1 MPDPGD
7 DETPPRRPGPR
18 RKTIQ
23 TTLAPS
29 HSFNALLEPSWCGG
43 EMAPVMPAVE
53 GDICGDNILYRGE
66 MEEGGLCSPKTSI
79 I

>member
-23 TTLAPS
+23 APS
-29 HSFNALLEPSWCGG
+29 GTLIRLTHCQSLAGTAVRWTPI
-43 EMAPVMPAVE
+43 MPAVK
-53 GDICGDNILYRGE
+53 GDIGPDNVLYQREKERQIGKARKAIA
-66 MEEGGLCSPKTSI
+66 P
-79 I
+79 

>member
-23 TTLAPS
+23 APS
-29 HSFNALLEPSWCGG
+29 GTLIRLTHCQSLAGTAVRWTPI
-43 EMAPVMPAVE
+43 MPAVK
-53 GDICGDNILYRGE
+53 GDIGPDNVLYHGGR
-66 MEEGGLCSPKTSI
+66 EGKTERPGKI
-79 I
+79 IAP

>member
-23 TTLAPS
+23 APS
-29 HSFNALLEPSWCGG
+29 GTLIRLTHCQSLAGTAVRWTPI
-43 EMAPVMPAVE
+43 MPAVK
-53 GDICGDNILYRGE
+53 GDIGPDNGLYHGE
-66 MEEGGLCSPKTSI
+66 REGKTERPGKI
-79 I
+79 IAP